1 MSWKMIKLKDVL
13 KQYRIEHRVQD
24 EINYKQVTISKH
36 DGVKFRGYKLG
47 KDIGRKR
54 QFVIDLKEH
63 PKTLMFVRQGVYD
76 GAIGIAPKE
85 VDGCIATEN
94 MPMFD
99 IVDINVDYLSLL
111 IKSPFFKEKLRKTQT
126 TGSAQKSI
134 HERVILEI
142 DIPYP
147 SLEEQKIIVEKF
159 NNDNKNIYNLST
171 ELTHQL
177 DLVKQL
183 RQAFLREAMQGKLTA
198 GWRKQNPNVEPAS
211 KLLARIKA
219 EKEQLIKEKKIRKG
233 KLQEAEKLEEL
244 LFDIPKN
251 WVWCKLDDICKNIT
265 DGTHQTPT
273 YTKEGRIFLSAQ
285 NVKPFKFM
293 PENHKFVSEEAY
305 QSYIK
310 NRKPE
315 KGDLLIGRVG
325 AGIGETAVIDQDLD
339 FCIYVSL
346 GLVQPFKKYLS
357 SKFLAC
363 LFNSPYGYNYAKGN
377 ISSKG
382 GSAGNFNLGRI
393 RSFLVPLPPLSEQK
407 AIVYKLDEL
416 MTYCNQLE
424 ESIKNS
430 QSLNEML
437 LQQVLREA
445 LEPKE
450 KEVKA

>member
-1 MSWKMIKLKDVL
+1 
-13 KQYRIEHRVQD
+13 
-24 EINYKQVTISKH
+24 
-36 DGVKFRGYKLG
+36 
-47 KDIGRKR
+47 
-54 QFVIDLKEH
+54 
-63 PKTLMFVRQGVYD
+63 
-76 GAIGIAPKE
+76 
-85 VDGCIATEN
+85 
-94 MPMFD
+94 
-99 IVDINVDYLSLL
+99 
-111 IKSPFFKEKLRKTQT
+111 
-126 TGSAQKSI
+126 
-134 HERVILEI
+134 
-142 DIPYP
+142 
-147 SLEEQKIIVEKF
+147 
-159 NNDNKNIYNLST
+159 
-171 ELTHQL
+171 
-177 DLVKQL
+177 
-183 RQAFLREAMQGKLTA
+183 MQGKLTA